1 MFDKYAKRQQT
12 CEREE
17 HYVEFEVAKEEN
29 IKLKDNLA
37 KLMATQE
44 RVAEEYRK
52 LRMKGRKEK
61 NQNDT
66 DGWKEKDK

>member
-1 MFDKYAKRQQT
+1 M
-12 CEREE
+12 
-17 HYVEFEVAKEEN
+17 EFEVAKEEN
-29 IKLKDNLA
+29 RKLKDNLA

-66 DGWKEKDK
+66 DGWK